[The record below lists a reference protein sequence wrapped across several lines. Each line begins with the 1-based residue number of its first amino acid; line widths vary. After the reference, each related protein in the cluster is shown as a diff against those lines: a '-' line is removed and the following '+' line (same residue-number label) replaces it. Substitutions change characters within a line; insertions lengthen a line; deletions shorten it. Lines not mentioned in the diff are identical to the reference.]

1 MENSFWHKCWERN
14 MLGFHQHDVHP
25 LLSQYFEKMLVST
38 DKHVF
43 VPLCGKTLDMI
54 YLARFMKV
62 TGNELSAIACRDF
75 FVENNLAFQ
84 QQTLG
89 EYEHY
94 NCQELTLLQGD
105 YFKLSADFIDNVDW
119 IYDRA
124 ALIALPK
131 TMQQQYVEH
140 LKSFFSSQTRMFLV
154 TVEFPQAQLSGPPFA
169 VTETD
174 VNSLFSD
181 FNVEY
186 IATHEIKDKQFAQR
200 QFEVDYLLEK
210 LYIIT
215 PKDKV

>member
-1 MENSFWHKCWERN
+1 
-14 MLGFHQHDVHP
+14 
-25 LLSQYFEKMLVST
+25 
-38 DKHVF
+38 
-43 VPLCGKTLDMI
+43 
-54 YLARFMKV
+54 
-62 TGNELSAIACRDF
+62 
-75 FVENNLAFQ
+75 
-84 QQTLG
+84 
-89 EYEHY
+89 
-94 NCQELTLLQGD
+94 
-105 YFKLSADFIDNVDW
+105 
-119 IYDRA
+119 
-124 ALIALPK
+124 
-131 TMQQQYVEH
+131 YVEH

>member
-1 MENSFWHKCWERN
+1 

-25 LLSQYFEKMLVST
+25 FLSQYFEKMLVPE

-43 VPLCGKTLDMI
+43 VPLCGKTLDMS

-62 TGNELSAIACRDF
+62 TGNELSAIACQDF

-94 NCQELTLLQGD
+94 TCQQLTLLQGD
-105 YFKLSADFIDNVDW
+105 YFKLSADLIDNVDW

-131 TMQQQYVEH
+131 AMQQQYVEH
-140 LKSFFSSQTRMFLV
+140 LKSFFSSKTRMFLV

-186 IATHEIKDKQFAQR
+186 IATDEIKDKQFAQR

-215 PKDKV
+215 RKDKV

>member
-1 MENSFWHKCWERN
+1 

-25 LLSQYFEKMLVST
+25 FLSQYFEKMLIAT

-43 VPLCGKTLDMI
+43 VPLCGKTLDMS

-75 FVENNLAFQ
+75 FEENNLVFRQ
-84 QQTLG
+84 QKLG
-89 EYEHY
+89 DFEHY
-94 NCQELTLLQGD
+94 TCQELTLLQGD
-105 YFKLSADFIDNVDW
+105 YFKLSADVVDNVDW

-131 TMQQQYVEH
+131 AMQQQYVEH
-140 LKSFFSSQTRMFLV
+140 LKTFFSLQTRMFLV

-186 IATHEIKDKQFAQR
+186 ITTHEIKDKQFAQR

-210 LYIIT
+210 LYIISR
-215 PKDKV
+215 KDKV

>member
-1 MENSFWHKCWERN
+1 

-25 LLSQYFEKMLVST
+25 FLSLYFEEMLVSK

-43 VPLCGKTLDMI
+43 VPLCGKTLDMT

-94 NCQELTLLQGD
+94 TCQQLTLLQGD
-105 YFKLSADFIDNVDW
+105 YFKLSADLIGHVDW

-131 TMQQQYVEH
+131 AMQQQYVEH
-140 LKSFFSSQTRMFLV
+140 LKTFFSLQTRMFLV
-154 TVEFPQAQLSGPPFA
+154 TVEYPEGQLSGPPFA

-174 VNSLFSD
+174 VNGLFSD
-181 FNVEY
+181 FKVEY
-186 IATHEIKDKQFAQR
+186 IATNEIKDKQFAQR
-200 QFEVDYLLEK
+200 KFEVDYLLEK
-210 LYIIT
+210 LYIISH
-215 PKDKV
+215 KDKV